1 MLANK
6 LLCVSESSLH
16 RTCRLQFGSHHFL
29 SFEGRCCFWINTA
42 SSATWLCP
50 PCQEELSTL
59 KGGQE
64 RIHNRHSL
72 KANVPL
78 WSDLYAWNLY
88 YIIYFQKGHVLM
100 YSLHVLELGM
110 RESAGAQSLLL
121 LDINHGRQS
130 FFFLLLS
137 VFGSVFVG
145 LGKTLP
151 SLVLDDKLLET
162 LRQLSRAW
170 ITTRNTSA
178 RSLKLWLTR
187 SIRISLRRRY
197 TATLVSGLDRVFLF
211 FWSFG
216 RRRMFCQTVWIDIV
230 VLFFPRRLL
239 CRSNCFSFAV
249 DFYIF
254 G

>member
-1 MLANK
+1 MVRFIRLK
-6 LLCVSESSLH
+6 FLLYNLFSKGTRFDVLTP
-16 RTCRLQFGSHHFL
+16 RTWTWNERSCW
-29 SFEGRCCFWINTA
+29 CAVTA
-42 SSATWLCP
+42 
-50 PCQEELSTL
+50 
-59 KGGQE
+59 
-64 RIHNRHSL
+64 
-72 KANVPL
+72 VV
-78 WSDLYAWNLY
+78 
-88 YIIYFQKGHVLM
+88 GHK
-100 YSLHVLELGM
+100 S
-110 RESAGAQSLLL
+110 
-121 LDINHGRQS
+121 RQTI

-197 TATLVSGLDRVFLF
+197 TATLVSGLDRVFLS
-211 FWSFG
+211 FWSLW